1 MKSILLL
8 IATFFIY
15 HSAFAASFDRVSHM
29 HDERLDRMID
39 IHSSLDH
46 VHGYCGNPGR
56 LQITARRINEIWDN
70 TVKQAVYFSNT
81 GVNAPVRNMK
91 VSELDLRKR
100 GSVDLFVKA
109 AFTEA
114 IEEESRLSDADRRA
128 LSGFVAILGT
138 LRGDYRF
145 YIGGHQNF
153 MGPATFAVIVDLV
166 NAEVLV
172 LQASLC
178 E

>member
-1 MKSILLL
+1 MKTILLL
-8 IATFFIY
+8 LATLFVY
-15 HSAFAASFDRVSHM
+15 QSAFSASFDRVEIM
-29 HDERLDRMID
+29 HDERLERLID
-39 IHSSLDH
+39 IHASFDH

-56 LQITARRINEIWDN
+56 LQITARRINEIWGN

-81 GVNAPVRNMK
+81 GINAPVKQMK
-91 VSELDLRKR
+91 VTELDLRKS
-100 GSVDLFVKA
+100 GNIDLFVSA
-109 AFTEA
+109 ALTEV
-114 IEEESRLSDADRRA
+114 ILDQSLLSNDDLRA

-145 YIGGHQNF
+145 YIGGHHNL
-153 MGPATFAVIVDLV
+153 MGPATFAVVVDLV

>member
-1 MKSILLL
+1 MKSLLLL
-8 IATFFIY
+8 IATFLVY
-15 HSAFAASFDRVSHM
+15 HSAFAASFDRVNVM
-29 HDERLDRMID
+29 HDERLDRLVE
-39 IHSSLDH
+39 IHGSLSH

-56 LQITARRINEIWDN
+56 LQITARRLNEIWEN

-100 GSVDLFVKA
+100 GAIDEFVTS
-109 AFTEA
+109 AFTET
-114 IEEESRLSDADRRA
+114 IKDPTRVSDADRQA
-128 LSGFVAILGT
+128 LGEFMGLVGT

-145 YIGGHQNF
+145 YVGGHQNF
-153 MGPATFAVIVDLV
+153 LGPATFAVIVDLV

-172 LQASLC
+172 LQASFC

>member
-1 MKSILLL
+1 M
-8 IATFFIY
+8 
-15 HSAFAASFDRVSHM
+15 
-29 HDERLDRMID
+29 
-39 IHSSLDH
+39 
-46 VHGYCGNPGR
+46 
-56 LQITARRINEIWDN
+56 
-70 TVKQAVYFSNT
+70 KQAVYFSNT

-100 GSVDLFVKA
+100 GAIDEFVTS

-114 IEEESRLSDADRRA
+114 IKDPTRVSDADRQA
-128 LSGFVAILGT
+128 LGEFMGLIGT

-145 YIGGHQNF
+145 YVGGHQNF
-153 MGPATFAVIVDLV
+153 LGPATFAVIVDLV

-172 LQASLC
+172 LQASFC